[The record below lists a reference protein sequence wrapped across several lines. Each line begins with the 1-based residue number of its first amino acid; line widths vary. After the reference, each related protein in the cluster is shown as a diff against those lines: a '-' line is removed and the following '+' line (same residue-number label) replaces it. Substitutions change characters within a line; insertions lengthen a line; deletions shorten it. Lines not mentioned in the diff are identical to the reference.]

1 MGGNRGITIFL
12 RNGDWIAADQHEL
25 RPLVESLEAAN
36 IPVELE
42 QLEKQKKVK
51 PGEVEDIL
59 RRIAGN
65 AKRKK

>member
-1 MGGNRGITIFL
+1 MNCDRWWNR
-12 RNGDWIAADQHEL
+12 
-25 RPLVESLEAAN
+25 LEAAN